1 MAGLKYRS
9 LLLRGNRLLG
19 SSLVSAGLIS
29 EENQQN
35 ASQKLLEVI
44 QADNLK
50 AAGLLYILLY
60 DLHALKESALI
71 TQQLEK
77 YELGLIDLHNF
88 AVESTFDSTLDLEL
102 CWSTWT
108 LPFDRVDG
116 IHLVAS
122 CYYLSDPIRKHWE
135 GVLNGQIMWYVISI
149 AGIMEALERIS
160 AAANAKSGAPAA

>member
-29 EENQQN
+29 EENQQS

-60 DLHALKESALI
+60 ELHALKESALI
-71 TQQLEK
+71 THQLEK
-77 YELGLIDLHNF
+77 NELGLIDLHNF
-88 AVESTFDSTLDLEL
+88 AIESTFDPALDLEL

-108 LPFDRVDG
+108 VPFDRVDG

-122 CYYLSDPIRKHWE
+122 CYYLSEPIRKHWE

-149 AGIMEALERIS
+149 AGIMEALERIN
-160 AAANAKSGAPAA
+160 AAASAKAATPAS